1 LVSEFGWLNCFAIA
15 DSSRLPKGAGYD
27 TRSVLADQSRDVG
40 ASCGWRG
47 VNPIRDQ
54 VRPSSSLMLIRWQTY
69 RSKGGLYRGKTTR
82 IRAILSE
89 SVRVN
94 GQSRQKFIAVI
105 GSVVTERL
113 DVEAR
118 RDFWKAAH
126 ECLSTHVP
134 DDDRSR
140 IEAALARRVP
150 PLTAAEEAPSTNSVR
165 CLIGRLV

>member
-1 LVSEFGWLNCFAIA
+1 
-15 DSSRLPKGAGYD
+15 
-27 TRSVLADQSRDVG
+27 
-40 ASCGWRG
+40 
-47 VNPIRDQ
+47 
-54 VRPSSSLMLIRWQTY
+54 MLIRWQTY

-82 IRAILSE
+82 IRAILSV
-89 SVRVN
+89 SIRVD

-105 GSVVTERL
+105 GSIVAERL

-126 ECLSTHVP
+126 ERLSTYVP

-150 PLTAAEEAPSTNSVR
+150 PPMAEEVEAHDRQRKQRDQGVNKPTASTAAGPY
-165 CLIGRLV
+165 LDD